1 MKTIIKTTIAALTLV
16 VGASAGQAQAETV
29 LHFPYKSAPYAT
41 QSAPVYKAASVH
53 VARTAKHQDQAARV
67 RTASK
72 KQVIR

>member
-16 VGASAGQAQAETV
+16 ASASVGQAQAETV
-29 LHFPYKSAPYAT
+29 WHYPYKGQPYAT

-53 VARTAKHQDQAARV
+53 VVRTAKHQHHAARV